1 MHTLAHTDWMFPY
14 GNNEVYKGAVTDG
27 GSAAFSSLWRGCK
40 QTNDGSTHDPPTNT
54 HTHTHTHAYTQHLH
68 YGIVSKLHLLLFS
81 RLFTRDAA
89 EGDMNFLS
97 SSSCLHVRL
106 VCLSPCVCS
115 SDSERLVLGLSEYD
129 EKRCQRVKM
138 MLKKKKKQ
146 DREGRDWREEK
157 RSYQSFSLTADGL
170 REAED
175 TKASLWWS
183 WLTLCA
189 TATVCCAIFLDKQK
203 SGVDQLLPRHHCC
216 LQHVQITR
224 NFLSI

>member
-1 MHTLAHTDWMFPY
+1 MALFYIAAVYQLTLNPMMCALRLFLQCHTHT
-14 GNNEVYKGAVTDG
+14 
-27 GSAAFSSLWRGCK
+27 C
-40 QTNDGSTHDPPTNT
+40 T
-54 HTHTHTHAYTQHLH
+54 HTHTHSTCTMASLASCICFYLVACLLEMLLRGIWTFSHPLPAYMC
-68 YGIVSKLHLLLFS
+68 GWSV
-81 RLFTRDAA
+81 
-89 EGDMNFLS
+89 
-97 SSSCLHVRL
+97 CLHASARLTLSVWSLDWANTMKNDVRESRW
-106 VCLSPCVCS
+106 CL
-115 SDSERLVLGLSEYD
+115 R
-129 EKRCQRVKM
+129 
-138 MLKKKKKQ
+138 KKKKQ